1 MNITNLTLLDDR
13 LASSG
18 QPTREQFA
26 EIAAVGFETI
36 INLALSSSDNALP
49 DEAELV
55 RSLGLEYI
63 HIPVIWDA
71 PQAEN
76 LQQFMDAL
84 DARHGKKIFVHCA
97 MNYRASAFIALWR
110 CLRLGWE
117 PEKAFATQQTI
128 WRLEDY
134 PIWKKFVETAL
145 ESASY

>member
-1 MNITNLTLLDDR
+1 MNITNLTLLDDM

-26 EIAAVGFETI
+26 EIAAAGFGTI
-36 INLALSSSDNALP
+36 INLALSTSDNALP
-49 DEAELV
+49 DETELA

-63 HIPVIWDA
+63 HIPVVWDA
-71 PQAEN
+71 PQTAD
-76 LQQFMDAL
+76 LQQFMDTL
-84 DARHGKKIFVHCA
+84 DTRQGKKIFVHCA

-117 PEKAFATQQTI
+117 AEKAFATQQTV

-134 PIWKKFVETAL
+134 SVWKKFVETAL